1 MDAILFIMVIIISAS
16 VAIVIFKAYERT
28 VARVINVVETNTTA
42 MSMLAEGQREAA
54 KTASGLEIRLIE
66 AVRAIRELADKV
78 VALTSRQGLLTDRQ
92 DALNEREDAREAQAV
107 AKIE

>member
-1 MDAILFIMVIIISAS
+1 MDAILFIVVIIISAS

-54 KTASGLEIRLIE
+54 KTASGLEMRLIE
-66 AVRAIRELADKV
+66 AIRATRELADKV
-78 VALTSRQGLLTDRQ
+78 VTLTSRQGLLTDRQ